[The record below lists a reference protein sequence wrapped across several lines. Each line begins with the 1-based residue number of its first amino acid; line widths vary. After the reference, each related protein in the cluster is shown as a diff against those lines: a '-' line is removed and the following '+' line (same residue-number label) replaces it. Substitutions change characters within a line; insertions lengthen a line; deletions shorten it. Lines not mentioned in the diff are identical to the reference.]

1 MKKTAPSKTGAPKLR
16 VGPEFVAAIVN
27 DMFSLAVKAAV
38 WAMIIHF
45 IVKYW

>member
-16 VGPEFVAAIVN
+16 DDPEFVAAIV
-27 DMFSLAVKAAV
+27 AAV
-38 WAMIIHF
+38 WVMIIHL